1 MITIHTHTHTH
12 NEKKIKM
19 DTNLIS
25 LSDFFLENKQDV
37 YANCID
43 IEEFMNTLPEVLL
56 LRLVAINEVMTNLN
70 RSLNMF
76 PLGQQ
81 AP

>member
-1 MITIHTHTHTH
+1 
-12 NEKKIKM
+12 M

-25 LSDFFLENKQDV
+25 LSDFFFLENKQDV

-81 AP
+81 TP